1 MDARRIPFTPEDE
14 ERIASAGFW
23 GMLVAIVS
31 IATAGLTAVFSIIN
45 ALEVSRASAGLTGS
59 SAMQG
64 AVVGSTAVMLVI
76 YLSIVVLLA
85 VFLLQASAA
94 FRKVAL
100 TDEADQHY
108 LLLGFRKLRNYF
120 LTWAIIIIVVFSGAI
135 LMFCA
140 ALTCGAALR

>member
-1 MDARRIPFTPEDE
+1 MDGRRIPFTPEDE

-23 GMLVAIVS
+23 GMLVAVVS
-31 IATAGLTAVFSIIN
+31 LATGGLTAVFSIVN
-45 ALEVSRASAGLTGS
+45 AIKVSSATSALTGGGS
-59 SAMQG
+59 FQG
-64 AVVGSTAVMLVI
+64 AVVGTTVVMMVI
-76 YLSIVVLLA
+76 YLSVVVLLA

-140 ALTCGAALR
+140 AVTCGAALR